1 MQQLQPHH
9 FGILCRMIIIK
20 ICKMVNNFKRKPNNF
35 LFSQTFVGKVF
46 FCILSANVVKFV
58 GSLVLLSDCKALLNH
73 WEKRGISSLLLFNV
87 LSPSNNGH
95 FVCLILQHKIVMIIR
110 VNSSGAILSIPIV
123 V

>member
-1 MQQLQPHH
+1 
-9 FGILCRMIIIK
+9 
-20 ICKMVNNFKRKPNNF
+20 MVNNFKRKPNNF
-35 LFSQTFVGKVF
+35 LFSPAFVGKVF

-95 FVCLILQHKIVMIIR
+95 FVCLILQNKIVMIIR